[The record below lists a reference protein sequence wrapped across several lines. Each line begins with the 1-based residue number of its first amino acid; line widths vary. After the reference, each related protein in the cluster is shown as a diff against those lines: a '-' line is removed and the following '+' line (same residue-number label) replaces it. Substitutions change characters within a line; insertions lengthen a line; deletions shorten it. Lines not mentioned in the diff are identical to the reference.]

1 MTTELRP
8 PLRHRLRPW
17 HWLVV
22 DVVAALL
29 YAVPAG
35 GIIAVKAEPGWLAV
49 AALAV
54 SCGVLPLA
62 RRFPL
67 TASLAALAVFWLSPL
82 SSRLGWMALVP
93 AAYALYRVAER
104 HRGRTAVV
112 ALVAGLTGPVAT
124 ALPGFRHVGGVLPFA
139 LLLVA
144 AWLVGYLVHQHRRY
158 TEELLRHRARQADA
172 ELERAARRSA
182 DERLRIA
189 RELHDVVAHS
199 MSVITVQATYGRL
212 TLDREPAKAADALA
226 AIETTGRESLAELRR
241 VLAALRDQQ
250 PAATAPAPGLPDLPR
265 LAAQTE
271 AAGVRVDLA
280 VTGDPRPLGAGLEL
294 TVYRIVQEALTNVIR
309 HAAATRARVSVAYTD
324 AEVTVEVTDDGRGA
338 DEVPD
343 PAADG
348 HGLSGMRERAAL
360 FGGTLSTAP
369 APSGGFRVRAVLP
382 IPSAAVP
389 DAAACAGP
397 GVAAGAGPGAAAGA
411 GPGVAASV
419 AASAGPG
426 VAASAGL
433 GVATGVAASAG
444 LGVAAG
450 VATGAAASAGPS
462 VAAGVATEMAAG
474 IAADAAAR
482 AVPGAAAGTLTDTAA
497 R

>member
-35 GIIAVKAEPGWLAV
+35 GIIAVKADPGWLAV

-104 HRGRTAVV
+104 HRGRTAVL

-144 AWLVGYLVHQHRRY
+144 AWLVGFMVHQHRRY

-212 TLDREPAKAADALA
+212 MLDREPAKASDALA

-241 VLAALRDQQ
+241 VLGALRDER

-309 HAAATRARVSVAYTD
+309 HAAATRARVSVAYTG

-338 DEVPD
+338 EEVLD

-360 FGGTLSTAP
+360 FGGTLSTASP
-369 APSGGFRVRAVLP
+369 PLGGFMVRAALP
-382 IPSAAVP
+382 IPADAVP
-389 DAAACAGP
+389 DAAARARPGVPAGAGP
-397 GVAAGAGPGAAAGA
+397 CLAAGTGLGVATGTGPGVAAGTRLGVAAGAGPVTAAE
-411 GPGVAASV
+411 AA
-419 AASAGPG
+419 
-426 VAASAGL
+426 
-433 GVATGVAASAG
+433 T
-444 LGVAAG
+444 
-450 VATGAAASAGPS
+450 
-462 VAAGVATEMAAG
+462 
-474 IAADAAAR
+474 D
-482 AVPGAAAGTLTDTAA
+482 AAAGTLTDTVA